1 MTDRLYYDDCYL
13 TGFRAR
19 VVDASPDRT
28 RIYLDRTVFY
38 PPSGG
43 QPYDLGL
50 LNGVRVT
57 EVGDEEERIVHVLD
71 APLAGAEVEGRIDWA
86 RRFDHMQQHTGQ
98 HLLSALLVELFGA
111 QTVSFH
117 LGVESSTIDIARAS
131 LDAAEL
137 RRVEERS
144 NEVVFEDRPVTISYQ
159 DSTEDLALRKPT
171 EREGRIRIISI
182 ADLDRSAC
190 GGTHVRRT
198 GEIGPILIRKLDK
211 IRGNVRIEF
220 LCGMRAVRRAR
231 ADYEAVSAIARSF
244 SAPLDETPAL
254 VSGQFAKLQETER
267 ALRKL
272 SVEFAQVRGRQLYA
286 NTGPEADGIRYVRR
300 RVPGLTDEL
309 RAEAQT
315 FVEGEKA
322 LFIATVDDPPSVLVA
337 ASKDSGVNAGQKVK
351 EAVTKVGGR
360 GGGSATMAQGSVPS
374 RHLLDSLF

>member
-13 TGFRAR
+13 TEFRAR
-19 VVDASPDRT
+19 VLDASPDRT

-43 QPYDLGL
+43 QPYDLGS

-71 APLAGAEVEGRIDWA
+71 SPLPDAEVEGRIDWT

-98 HLLSALLVELFGA
+98 HLLSAVLVELFGA

-131 LDAAEL
+131 LEPAEL
-137 RRVEERS
+137 RRVEERC
-144 NEVVFEDRPVTISYQ
+144 NEVVFEDRLVTISYQ
-159 DSTEDLALRKPT
+159 DSTEDLGLRKPT
-171 EREGRIRIISI
+171 ERQGRIRIISI

-220 LCGMRAVRRAR
+220 LCGMRAVKRAR

-254 VSGQFAKLQETER
+254 VSGQFEKLQETER

-286 NTGPEADGIRYVRR
+286 TTGPEEDGLRRIRR
-300 RVPGLTDEL
+300 RVQALTEEL
-309 RAEAQT
+309 RAEAQA

-337 ASKDSGVNAGQKVK
+337 ASRDSGVNAGQKVK
-351 EAVTKVGGR
+351 EAVTRVGGR

-374 RHLLDSLF
+374 RDLLDSLF